1 MDQLWASWGWL
12 KWRQQPL
19 EQHWKE
25 ARTGT
30 GNARGEQSTAVLLC
44 VLGALERFMNWK
56 AGLQES
62 QPGFSAVFKL
72 IRPGD
77 PVLDNTKPVHTD
89 VSAPHSTE
97 PRNGELPVCDNS
109 EQCSGWK
116 ASVN

>member
-1 MDQLWASWGWL
+1 MPGVS
-12 KWRQQPL
+12 
-19 EQHWKE
+19 
-25 ARTGT
+25 
-30 GNARGEQSTAVLLC
+30 RGPQCCFVF
-44 VLGALERFMNWK
+44 LGALERFMNWK

-97 PRNGELPVCDNS
+97 PRNGEMPVCDNS